1 MRALAC
7 EKDKKPSGHQIAYK
21 SQKQNDQETKK
32 TKATKPATTM
42 PRKQRPQNLPQTRRV
57 KTRK

>member
-7 EKDKKPSGHQIAYK
+7 EKDKKPSGQIAYK

-42 PRKQRPQNLPQTRRV
+42 PRKQRPQNLPQIRRV
-57 KTRK
+57 KSRK